1 MKEITT
7 EKLRRF
13 NLIMGGLHLIQGIA
27 MLFLATNVI
36 QKIGEFSPEIS
47 QFYLAFNPETR
58 SLETASRVL
67 FELPFGVMV
76 ASFLFISAIA
86 HALVS
91 IPKKLNEIYNA
102 DLVKGINKF
111 RWFEY
116 ALSSSIMIV
125 LIATLFGIYD
135 IASLILIFIV
145 NATMNLDDGQWHHYA
160 LVRQGSSLSLY
171 VDGSLVG
178 TRSDGALDIGFPPYS
193 GVNLGRFYGPDPSFL
208 SAPAPATDTR
218 CKARFD
224 RLRVWYSTL
233 NANDIQT
240 LHREDADHDGLWDVT
255 EASSSLWRDTNS
267 DAIRTSSE
275 VAFYVDPFRY
285 DPPGKDHDRDGITS
299 VGEQT
304 LGTGIYD
311 ADSDDDG
318 IPDGYDQQWCAGAQ
332 TPDTNLL
339 GDADNDGLTLA
350 LEIAYGSNP
359 NNADSD
365 GDGTNDGPEYAQG
378 SHPNDASDGGQPPA
392 AGATITMKLAVGDQ
406 SGSDSEDY
414 HLVAYRY
421 NPETRQETEV
431 YRLRSGGF
439 GQNSGSQPQR
449 PCQSGGK
456 I

>member
-1 MKEITT
+1 MVKGILIEEQFDSTNENGQLALFSSHFRKEAIIMKEITT

-145 NATMNLDDGQWHHYA
+145 NATMNLFG
-160 LVRQGSSLSLY
+160 LVMEQLNVGRSKDNIEWGPFIWGSIAGVAPWIAILLYMFGTGNFGEVPWFVWAIVGTYFVAFNTFPINMILQYKKVGKWADYLYGERVYIVLSL
-171 VDGSLVG
+171 VAKSILAWLMLF
-178 TRSDGALDIGFPPYS
+178 GAM
-193 GVNLGRFYGPDPSFL
+193 
-208 SAPAPATDTR
+208 
-218 CKARFD
+218 
-224 RLRVWYSTL
+224 
-233 NANDIQT
+233 
-240 LHREDADHDGLWDVT
+240 
-255 EASSSLWRDTNS
+255 
-267 DAIRTSSE
+267 
-275 VAFYVDPFRY
+275 
-285 DPPGKDHDRDGITS
+285 
-299 VGEQT
+299 
-304 LGTGIYD
+304 
-311 ADSDDDG
+311 
-318 IPDGYDQQWCAGAQ
+318 
-332 TPDTNLL
+332 
-339 GDADNDGLTLA
+339 
-350 LEIAYGSNP
+350 
-359 NNADSD
+359 
-365 GDGTNDGPEYAQG
+365 
-378 SHPNDASDGGQPPA
+378 QP
-392 AGATITMKLAVGDQ
+392 
-406 SGSDSEDY
+406 
-414 HLVAYRY
+414 
-421 NPETRQETEV
+421 
-431 YRLRSGGF
+431 
-439 GQNSGSQPQR
+439 
-449 PCQSGGK
+449 
-456 I
+456 